1 MFEDVLKTILTFSV
15 KEPAASIVEV
25 LKDITLYE
33 GEDAVF
39 ECRLSRENVQDAQWC
54 LGGVPLQVNEMNEIK
69 VQGKLHT
76 LTLRRVTLE
85 DSGPISVK
93 VGAQTS
99 EAQLTVQG
107 EQATPMRCV
116 VSMQ

>member
-1 MFEDVLKTILTFSV
+1 MLENGFKTVVTFST

-25 LKDITLYE
+25 LKDVTLYE

-39 ECRLSRENVQDAQWC
+39 KCKVSREKARDVHWC
-54 LGGVPLQVNEMNEIK
+54 LGGVPLQPNEMNEIT

-85 DSGPISVK
+85 DSGSVSIR
-93 VGAQTS
+93 VGQHTS

-107 EQATPMRCV
+107 K
-116 VSMQ
+116 